1 MKTKRVSR
9 FMSVVLAVMMFI
21 AFSAPFTQVASAASK
36 KTFYVPT
43 KVTNTYTFNGQT
55 GKSKTTF
62 KYNKNGLRTS
72 VRFSS
77 GNRTTYKRDKK
88 GLIKSWKTTNKKGK
102 VIASGRSKIEGGVV
116 VSEKVY
122 NVKGKKK
129 TLNYTASYTYA
140 NGKVVREEDIYANGD
155 KFITEYDNYGNII
168 KETYQLKIETMITTH
183 NLKTDAQGNIISD
196 VETVVDVFNGQK
208 TTTVTTTNNV
218 YTYDKKGNITKK
230 VSTTTSG
237 GKVTFSSTTTYKYK
251 KVKVAKKFWNY
262 FI

>member
-1 MKTKRVSR
+1 M
-9 FMSVVLAVMMFI
+9 
-21 AFSAPFTQVASAASK
+21 
-36 KTFYVPT
+36 
-43 KVTNTYTFNGQT
+43 
-55 GKSKTTF
+55 
-62 KYNKNGLRTS
+62 
-72 VRFSS
+72 
-77 GNRTTYKRDKK
+77 
-88 GLIKSWKTTNKKGK
+88 
-102 VIASGRSKIEGGVV
+102 
-116 VSEKVY
+116 
-122 NVKGKKK
+122 
-129 TLNYTASYTYA
+129 
-140 NGKVVREEDIYANGD
+140 VREEDIYANGD